1 MKRIGKLMAL
11 MAGLVLMANTAYAD
25 DVNVSYSELPQDAKA
40 FITKHFGQNAKV
52 QEVEYEQMEDVYTVE
67 LRNGYDIKFDKAGK
81 VVEVD
86 SPDMKD
92 IEVAIVKDVLPAK
105 AVDFLSKKKLLD
117 DVDDIKVLRRGGF
130 IVETDKMMQERDFRF
145 SSDGSLI
152 KGKR

>member
-1 MKRIGKLMAL
+1 
-11 MAGLVLMANTAYAD
+11 
-25 DVNVSYSELPQDAKA
+25 
-40 FITKHFGQNAKV
+40 
-52 QEVEYEQMEDVYTVE
+52 MEDVYTVE

-117 DVDDIKVLRRGGF
+117 DVDDIKVLGRGGF
-130 IVETDKMMQERDFRF
+130 IVETDKMMQERNFRF

>member
-92 IEVAIVKDVLPAK
+92 IEGGDLLVDV
-105 AVDFLSKKKLLD
+105 
-117 DVDDIKVLRRGGF
+117 
-130 IVETDKMMQERDFRF
+130 Q
-145 SSDGSLI
+145 
-152 KGKR
+152 